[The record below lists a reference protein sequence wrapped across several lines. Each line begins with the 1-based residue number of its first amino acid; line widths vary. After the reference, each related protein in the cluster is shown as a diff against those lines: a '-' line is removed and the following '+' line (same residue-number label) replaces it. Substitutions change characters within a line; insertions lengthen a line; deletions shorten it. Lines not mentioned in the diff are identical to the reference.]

1 MPTPKRL
8 RSPPPDPAPDGG
20 GVGLFAVIATAREAW
35 SALEEKL
42 EDAREDARAAEE
54 ALDATKAALA
64 RKTEEYDALYAA
76 RVPPFNPNEQL
87 ASVLLSNVHDLKT
100 RLALSQVNK
109 TFLAASKQDASL
121 PGPEVLFAFAERCE
135 DYRISSGIYDF
146 KPCIQWCE
154 RAYAAGHPDAILQLG
169 FCYYYGNGVERD
181 YAKAF
186 ELFSEGA
193 EKGCAYAMY
202 WIGQCYHLGD
212 GVEQDMPTA
221 IEWNR
226 KAAAKGNRHS
236 QAWLAEHD
244 DFVNL

>member
-8 RSPPPDPAPDGG
+8 RSPPPDPAPDG

-87 ASVLLSNVHDLKT
+87 ASVILSHVHDLPT
-100 RLALSQVNK
+100 RLALSQVDK

>member
-1 MPTPKRL
+1 MSDIENMSFEDPWSASEDDEESSASEDEEEPSAFCKHLLKELRRAYDQLVEKRVEL
-8 RSPPPDPAPDGG
+8 RQVNA
-20 GVGLFAVIATAREAW
+20 AHAETAR
-35 SALEEKL
+35 ALL
-42 EDAREDARAAEE
+42 EGRNMS
-54 ALDATKAALA
+54 
-64 RKTEEYDALYAA
+64 
-76 RVPPFNPNEQL
+76 FNPNEQL
-87 ASVLLSNVHDLKT
+87 ASVILSHVHDLPT
-100 RLALSQVNK
+100 RLALSQVDK

-212 GVEQDMPTA
+212 GVEQEMPTA

>member
-1 MPTPKRL
+1 MSSVPSEDWSASEDEEEQEPCDRIERL
-8 RSPPPDPAPDGG
+8 EHELEGAEDELKETRAALRE
-20 GVGLFAVIATAREAW
+20 VNAAHAETAR
-35 SALEEKL
+35 ALL
-42 EDAREDARAAEE
+42 EGRNMS
-54 ALDATKAALA
+54 
-64 RKTEEYDALYAA
+64 
-76 RVPPFNPNEQL
+76 FNPNEQL
-87 ASVLLSNVHDLKT
+87 ASVILSHVHDLPT
-100 RLALSQVNK
+100 RLALSQVDK